1 MMYKRRSRTMAVRI
15 DGKALAAQVKEQ
27 VRREVETLSR
37 QPGLAVIL
45 VGDNP
50 ASQVYVRGKE
60 SDCAEC
66 GIRSFSHRLPAQTS
80 QKELL
85 ELVEQLNQDAA
96 VDGILCQLPLPEG
109 LNEDQ
114 VIHAIA
120 PDKDVDCFHPFNVG
134 QMSIGAPTFL
144 PCTPAGVMEM
154 LRAYE
159 IPVAGKRCVV
169 LGRSNIVGKPM
180 AMLLTQADGTVTVCH
195 SRTPD
200 LASLTREAD
209 ILVAAV
215 GRVGLVTADMVRPGA
230 VVIDVA
236 MNRNADGKL
245 CGDVVFDEVE
255 AKASY
260 ITPVPGGV
268 GPMTRAMLMRNILTA
283 ARNHGA

>member
-1 MMYKRRSRTMAVRI
+1 MAVRI

-200 LASLTREAD
+200 LAALTREAD

-215 GRVGLVTADMVRPGA
+215 GRVGLVTADMVRLGA

>member
-1 MMYKRRSRTMAVRI
+1 MAVRI

-200 LASLTREAD
+200 LAALTREAD

-260 ITPVPGGV
+260 ITPVPGGG

>member
-1 MMYKRRSRTMAVRI
+1 MAVRI
-15 DGKALAAQVKEQ
+15 DGKAKAAQVKEQ

-60 SDCAEC
+60 SDCVEC

-200 LASLTREAD
+200 LAALTREAD